1 MHSIL
6 LNIGTQIPT
15 CFLQVVFYKKA
26 DDARKWDQVDMKT
39 HFLDIPGVF
48 KVIIWEWRSEVSQ
61 LVQDTIEC
69 VFFALYVF
77 KTHTPIFNQKLM
89 ALTPLS

>member
-1 MHSIL
+1 MHSIH

-48 KVIIWEWRSEVSQ
+48 KVIIYKSHDEVS
-61 LVQDTIEC
+61 LLEEPKIKC
-69 VFFALYVF
+69 IFLL
-77 KTHTPIFNQKLM
+77 PI
-89 ALTPLS
+89 

>member
-39 HFLDIPGVF
+39 HFLDIPGVS
-48 KVIIWEWRSEVSQ
+48 KVIIKKSRGEVY
-61 LVQDTIEC
+61 LKWNKI
-69 VFFALYVF
+69 
-77 KTHTPIFNQKLM
+77 
-89 ALTPLS
+89 